1 VLDTALSR
9 WLDSTSDKVG
19 DAAKKCND
27 AKDLLL
33 ESCSGGTSERS
44 ALCARPYYV
53 YNIQQSRRIYNCTRK
68 PESRLPPF
76 RAAKP
81 DLPKAQSGPEFRR
94 GLGLFD
100 STMLVVGVM
109 IGSGIFIVSADMARE
124 IGSPGWL
131 LVAWLI
137 GGALTIAGALSY
149 GELSAMMPQAG
160 GMYVYLREAYSPLW
174 GFLYGWTLFTV
185 IQTGTI
191 AAVAVAC
198 ARFTGVLL
206 PYISEDLYFIAPIRI
221 SAHYAVSLSTAQV
234 LALGVI
240 LLLTFANTRGL
251 QYGKWVQNIFTV
263 AKSAAL
269 LALIGAGIFIGRNPA
284 ALHANFGNF
293 WHARGTQPLS
303 ATLDATTAFGLFV
316 ALCVSQTGSLFSA
329 DSWHNIAFAAGEVRQ
344 PEKNVTRAMVIG
356 TIVVITLY
364 LLANLAYLCTL
375 PLDAIQHAP
384 SDRVGTAALQAIFP
398 GLGTALMAA
407 AIMVSTFGT
416 INALILTGPR
426 AYYAMA
432 RQGLFFRF
440 AGRLN
445 SASVPASALWIQG
458 LWAMV
463 LVLPRTFTPATGKW
477 GNLYSDLLDYVISAA
492 LIFYVL
498 TVAAVFRLR
507 RTRPDAPR
515 PYRTKGY
522 PFVPGAYVIAA
533 TTILVVLF
541 AYRPATTWPGL
552 AIVLAGLPVYWLVR
566 RVRAGDVTASAD
578 AKQVAG

>member
-1 VLDTALSR
+1 LHS
-9 WLDSTSDKVG
+9 
-19 DAAKKCND
+19 
-27 AKDLLL
+27 
-33 ESCSGGTSERS
+33 
-44 ALCARPYYV
+44 
-53 YNIQQSRRIYNCTRK
+53 
-68 PESRLPPF
+68 F

-81 DLPKAQSGPEFRR
+81 DLPKAHSGPEFRR

-100 STMLVVGVM
+100 STMLVIGVM

-131 LVAWLI
+131 LVAWII

-206 PYISEDLYFIAPIRI
+206 PSISEDHYFIAPIRI
-221 SAHYAVSLSTAQV
+221 STHYAVSLSTAQV

-251 QYGKWVQNIFTV
+251 QYGKWVQNVFTV

-269 LALIGAGIFIGRNPA
+269 LALIGAGIFIGRNAA

-293 WHARGTQPLS
+293 WHARGIEPLS
-303 ATLDATTAFGLFV
+303 ATLGATTAFGLFV

-329 DSWHNIAFAAGEVRQ
+329 DSWHNIAFAAGEVRE
-344 PEKNVTRAMVIG
+344 PERNVTRAMVIG

-384 SDRVGTAALQAIFP
+384 SDRVGTATLQAIFP
-398 GLGTALMAA
+398 GLGTALMGA

-445 SASVPASALWIQG
+445 RASVPASALWIQG
-458 LWAMV
+458 LWAMA

-515 PYRTKGY
+515 PYKTKGY
-522 PFVPGAYVIAA
+522 PFVPGVYVVTA

-541 AYRPATTWPGL
+541 VFRPATTWPGL

-566 RVRAGDVTASAD
+566 RVRAGDVTASAE
-578 AKQVAG
+578 AKQVAD